1 MRHLVRTLYL
11 ANRFAL
17 ANRLSL
23 LQAAELSALCT
34 LAMARAGRPSGNLYL
49 GQARAFVSRV
59 TTV

>member
-1 MRHLVRTLYL
+1 MRHLARTLYL
-11 ANRFAL
+11 ANRFAF

-34 LAMARAGRPSGNLYL
+34 LALARAGKPSGNLYL